1 MISEIPWIVF
11 IAALAVLL
19 ALFLIL
25 KSLKMPSSFT
35 ENEQKREELRKKKLN
50 DQKERAET

>member
-1 MISEIPWIVF
+1 MISEIPWIAF
-11 IAALAVLL
+11 IAALVVLL
-19 ALFLIL
+19 ALFFIL

-35 ENEQKREELRKKKLN
+35 ENERKREELRKKNLN